1 MKTTVEEISPV
12 KKKILVEIDSK
23 DVDKKIDSTFKKYGK
38 SAKIKG
44 FRPGKVPMKVLER
57 YYGDQVKY
65 EVTNSIIQETL
76 PQAMQETEV
85 WPLNMPAI
93 EDGAKLVKGQDFKYA
108 AIMEV
113 RPEFELK
120 DYTGVEA
127 KKEKCVIND
136 DDVENQIQAILKSQG
151 NLASLSDDRGIE
163 KDDYAIINYE
173 AFEGDEAIEGMK
185 AQNYSL
191 TIGTGNFFPGFEDEL
206 IGAKKGDKKD
216 IKIDFEQDYVNP
228 KLAGKSIKFS
238 VEVTDIKV
246 MELPELNDEFVKGLG
261 VEFETVDMLKDKI
274 KKDLTEREGKR
285 IENELRNT
293 ILEKIAD
300 SVEFELPESLVENE
314 INASIENMR
323 QNFLRSG
330 ATFEK
335 LGLDLDKMKSDLKPT
350 AEKNVKRALI
360 LAEIAKQNEID
371 VDDKELDQSFED
383 IAKDAGHPAETIKK
397 YYEANDLVESF
408 RQTMIK
414 EKTLK
419 FLVENASVTEVES
432 VKKTEKE

>member
-1 MKTTVEEISPV
+1 MKTTVEEISSV

-23 DVDKKIDSTFKKYGK
+23 DVDKKIDSAFKRYGK

-57 YYGDQVKY
+57 YYGEQVIY
-65 EVTNSIIQETL
+65 EVTNSIVQETL
-76 PQAMQETEV
+76 PQAMQETEIY
-85 WPLNMPAI
+85 PLNMPTLENDAQ
-93 EDGAKLVKGQDFKYA
+93 LVKGQDFKYA

-127 KKEKCVIND
+127 EKEKCEISD

-151 NLASLSDDRGIE
+151 NLEALTDDRGIE

-185 AQNYSL
+185 SENYSL
-191 TIGTGNFFPGFEDEL
+191 TIGAGNFYPGFEDEI

-216 IKIDFEQDYVNP
+216 FTIDFEEDYVNP
-228 KLAGKSIKFS
+228 QLAGKSIKFN
-238 VEVTDIKV
+238 VEITDIKV
-246 MELPELNDEFVKGLG
+246 MELPELNDDFVKGLG
-261 VEFETVDMLKDKI
+261 VEFETVDELKEKI
-274 KKDLTEREGKR
+274 REDLGEREEKR
-285 IENELRNT
+285 IEGDLRNS

-300 SVEFELPESLVENE
+300 SVEFELPESLIENE
-314 INASIENMR
+314 INASMENMK
-323 QNFLRSG
+323 QNLLRSG

-335 LGLDLDKMKSDLKPT
+335 LGLDLDKMKSDLRPT
-350 AEKNVKRALI
+350 AEKNVKGALI

-371 VDDKELDQSFED
+371 VDEKELSQSFED
-383 IAKDAGHPAETIKK
+383 MAKDAGHPAETIRK

-408 RQTMIK
+408 RQTLAK

-419 FLVENASVTEVES
+419 YLVENASVTEVES
-432 VKKTEKE
+432 NKKAEKE